1 MKKVPGINYDRPVN
15 PDEIKNNPFCWDI
28 NKLMRMS
35 YLDNSLARVY
45 YDQEE
50 AVHHVDNAL
59 RHLNSLEE
67 SFEDMGLEYILYHAG
82 KTARDI
88 YPQEG
93 IQGMMEVV
101 DSTVILLASNDLI
114 QTLQGMRLNSIFL
127 YQTSIA
133 YRHSYV
139 ALQGF

>member
-1 MKKVPGINYDRPVN
+1 MPRINYDRPVD
-15 PDEIKNNPFCWDI
+15 PDELHHNPFFWDV

-50 AVHHVDNAL
+50 AAHHVDRAL
-59 RHLNSLEE
+59 RHLNDIGTD
-67 SFEDMGLEYILYHAG
+67 FEDMGLEYILFHAG

-114 QTLQGMRLNSIFL
+114 PVLQGMRSNSIFL

-133 YRHSYV
+133 YRYSYV
-139 ALQGF
+139 ALQES